1 MKKVLQFLT
10 MLFLSNQ
17 LNAQLVIHQNYDQT
31 GTNATCLAST
41 IYKGATIP
49 SGLNDGIKSI
59 TLSQGFQAV
68 LAVNEDGSGES
79 FCYRATTSN
88 VTVNLALALQDK
100 ISFIRVLPITSVNKK
115 GACTQVDLNP
125 ALLNVP
131 WFYDWGVND
140 NSAAGR
146 EYTLMAWDE
155 NWLDTETKIDALI
168 AKPNITS
175 LLTFNE
181 PDGIGQANITWYN
194 GASLYKKLLRTG
206 YRMGSPAGKEGGYN
220 TWLVQF
226 MNRAK
231 RDSLRVDY
239 VAVHWYDWG
248 GWFSDGFQVNPNVN
262 TVFNRFKSYINAAY
276 NLHKK
281 PIWITEFNCNVN
293 RPTAVHQAFMEL
305 ALPWLE
311 TNPQVERYSYFFEDD
326 SPESV
331 GGVLTTLGQFYKDHV
346 STPAITTNLVDTRS
360 PFSELVSWNTSA
372 ITGGGQSV
380 TNFMPTSMA
389 ADLSAVTG
397 LTRGSGTTLSAGS
410 ISNGFWGANSFS
422 TTTAAA
428 GITANK
434 FLTFQLQSTNGKN
447 VSYNSIDSFKIRIA
461 SDGPIA
467 YQVDYQINAGAFM
480 LAGILTGPTAVTGN
494 YTLNSLDLSGIASL
508 QNVPPTSTVTF
519 RITPYNASGAGV
531 FYFGAGPSDVGS
543 DFSITGKLSN

>member
-1 MKKVLQFLT
+1 MKKILQFLI
-10 MLFLSNQ
+10 LLAFSNQ
-17 LNAQLVIHQNYDQT
+17 LNAQLIIHQNYDQT
-31 GTNATCLAST
+31 GTNATCLSNT

-49 SGLNDGIKSI
+49 GGLNNGIKSI
-59 TLSQGFQAV
+59 TLSLGFQAV
-68 LAVNEDGSGES
+68 LAANEDGTGES
-79 FCYRATTSN
+79 FCYVATVSN
-88 VTVNLALALQDK
+88 VTVNLALPLQDK

-115 GACTQVDLNP
+115 GACTPIEINP

-140 NSAAGR
+140 NSAPGR

-155 NWLDTETKIDALI
+155 NWVSTEAKVDELI

-248 GWFSDGFQVNPNVN
+248 GWFYDGFQVNPNVN

-293 RPTAVHQAFMEL
+293 RPTEVHQAFMAL

-311 TNPQVERYSYFFEDD
+311 SNPQVERYSYFFEDH
-326 SPESV
+326 SPEAIS
-331 GGVLTTLGQFYKDHV
+331 GVLTPLGQFYKDHV
-346 STPAITTNLVDTRS
+346 STPAIATNIVDTRS
-360 PFSELVSWNTSA
+360 PFSEIVSWNTSA
-372 ITGGGQSV
+372 LTGGGQSV
-380 TNFMPTSMA
+380 TNFMPTSIA
-389 ADLSAVTG
+389 TDLTAVTG
-397 LTRGSGTTLSAGS
+397 LTRGSGTTLSPGS

-434 FLTFQLQSTNGKN
+434 MLTFQLQSTNGKN

-494 YTLNSLDLSGIASL
+494 FTLNPLYLSGIAAL

-519 RITPYNASGAGV
+519 RITPYNATGTGV
-531 FYFGAGPSDVGS
+531 FYFGAGTSDVGS
-543 DFSITGKLSN
+543 DFSITGRLF

>member
-1 MKKVLQFLT
+1 MKKILVYLL
-10 MLFLSNQ
+10 LLASSDQ
-17 LNAQLVIHQNYDQT
+17 LRAQLIIYQNYDQT
-31 GTNATCLAST
+31 GTNATCVSST
-41 IYKGATIP
+41 IYKGTTIP
-49 SGLNDGIKSI
+49 SGLNNGIKSI

-68 LAVNEDGSGES
+68 LADNENGSGES
-79 FCYRATTSN
+79 FCYVATTSN

-100 ISFIRVLPITSVNKK
+100 VSFIRVLPITSVLKK
-115 GACTQVDLNP
+115 GACTPIDINP

-140 NSAAGR
+140 NSAPGR

-155 NWLDTETKIDALI
+155 NWVDTEAKIDEYI
-168 AKPNITS
+168 AKPNITY

-181 PDGIGQANITWYN
+181 PDAIGQANITWYN

-206 YRMGSPAGKEGGYN
+206 YRMGSPATTESQYRV
-220 TWLVQF
+220 WLLQF
-226 MNRAK
+226 MDRAK

-248 GWFSDGFQVNPNVN
+248 GWFSDGFQVNPDVNV
-262 TVFNRFKSYINAAY
+262 VFNRFKNYISAAY
-276 NLHKK
+276 NLYKK
-281 PIWITEFNCNVN
+281 PIWITEFNANVN
-293 RPTAVHQAFMEL
+293 RPTAVHQAFMAL

-311 TNPQVERYSYFFEDD
+311 TNPQVERYSYFFEDN
-326 SPESV
+326 SPEAVS
-331 GGVLTTLGQFYKDHV
+331 GVLTPLGQFYKDHV
-346 STPAITTNLVDTRS
+346 STPSITTNLVDTRS
-360 PFSELVSWNTSA
+360 AFSEIVSWNTSA
-372 ITGGGQSV
+372 LTGGGQSV
-380 TNFMPTSMA
+380 TNFMPTSIA
-389 ADLSAVTG
+389 ADLTAVTG
-397 LTRGSGTTLSAGS
+397 LTRGSGTTFSPGS

-422 TTTAAA
+422 NTTAAA

-434 FLTFQLQSTNGKN
+434 VITFQLQSTNGKN

-494 YTLNSLDLSGIASL
+494 YTLNPLNLSGIAAL

-519 RITPYNASGAGV
+519 RITPYNASGTGV
-531 FYFGAGPSDVGS
+531 FYFGTGPSDVNS
-543 DFSITGKLSN
+543 DFSITGKLSD

>member
-1 MKKVLQFLT
+1 MKKIILYLILLAFSNK
-10 MLFLSNQ
+10 LS
-17 LNAQLVIHQNYDQT
+17 AQLIIFQNYNQT
-31 GTNATCLAST
+31 GTNATCVSNT
-41 IYKGATIP
+41 IYNGATIP

-79 FCYRATTSN
+79 FCYVATTST
-88 VTVNLALALQDK
+88 VTINLALPLQDK
-100 ISFIRVLPITSVNKK
+100 VSFIRVLPITSVNKK
-115 GACTQVDLNP
+115 GACTPIDINP

-140 NSAAGR
+140 NSATGR
-146 EYTLMAWDE
+146 EYALMAWDE
-155 NWLDTETKIDALI
+155 NWVDTEAKIDGYI

-206 YRMGSPAGKEGGYN
+206 YRMGSPATTESQYRV
-220 TWLVQF
+220 WLLQF
-226 MNRAK
+226 MDRAK

-248 GWFSDGFQVNPNVN
+248 GWFSDGFQVNPDINV
-262 TVFNRFKSYINAAY
+262 VFNRFKSYISAAY
-276 NLHKK
+276 NLYKK
-281 PIWITEFNCNVN
+281 PIWITEFNANVN
-293 RPTAVHQAFMEL
+293 RPTAVHQAFMAL

-311 TNPQVERYSYFFEDD
+311 TNPQVERYSYFFEDN
-326 SPESV
+326 SPEAVS
-331 GGVLTTLGQFYKDHV
+331 GVLTPLGQFYKDHV
-346 STPAITTNLVDTRS
+346 STPAITTNIVDTRS
-360 PFSELVSWNTSA
+360 AFSEIVSWNTSA
-372 ITGGGQSV
+372 LTGGGQSV
-380 TNFMPTSMA
+380 TNFMPTSIST
-389 ADLSAVTG
+389 DLVAVIG
-397 LTRGSGTTLSAGS
+397 LTRGSGTTLSSGS

-434 FLTFQLQSTNGKN
+434 FLTFQLQSTNGKS

-461 SDGPIA
+461 SDGPIS

-480 LAGILTGPTAVTGN
+480 QAGILTGPTATTGN
-494 YTLNSLDLSGIASL
+494 YTLSPLDLSGIAVL
-508 QNVPPTSTVTF
+508 QNVPPTSIVTF
-519 RITPYNASGAGV
+519 RVTPYNASGTGV

-543 DFSITGKLSN
+543 DFSITGKISN